1 MPIIKFFHI
10 FVSVILNHINN
21 YTMKKT
27 VLLLAMGFAL
37 TTQTLFAQVP
47 SFVPTNGLVGYWPFS
62 GNADD
67 VSGNGNN
74 GTVNGATLTTDRFGN
89 SNSAYNFDGIN
100 NHILVSNNSTLSG
113 FADITISFWVNISQ
127 FPSESNPFSGLVAK
141 WYGSGNCGGV
151 TDNYACYLRTNN
163 QFVVGTNQYRNYP
176 NMLQTPSNLSTSNW
190 YHFVMVHNSSTG
202 GSIYINGTLVSTY
215 NTAGALCSST
225 NPLYFG
231 CDNGLGTLN
240 RFFDGKLDDIGIW
253 NRALSETE
261 IATIYNGVSYSDTC
275 NNVSGSLTQGLIG
288 YWPFCG
294 NANDYSVNG
303 NNGTVNGATLTTDR
317 FGNTNSAYDFNGTTN
332 YISVMNNSSLN
343 PSSITISGWISSNA
357 NAQNTSDGV
366 RSIVTK
372 WNQTPNCGGDGENFN
387 VQLSVFNSTNVI
399 AFATSQNSQIAN
411 ALKSSTD
418 VIGLNTW
425 KHFVFTHD
433 PSSGQKLYINGV
445 LISSN
450 NTLGVL
456 CATTNNLYFGADKLN
471 AALWRYFNGKID
483 DIGIWNRALT
493 PSEVTQLYNQNQCST
508 NITVTDTLIINVG
521 QLSYT
526 NPIAYA
532 NNIIIAPNPASTQ
545 ININFNNITDLNGG
559 TLKVINSL
567 GQEVATTPITTS
579 GTNSTMQL
587 ATWGGTGMY
596 FVQIINPQGQIV
608 DIKKI
613 ILQ

>member
-1 MPIIKFFHI
+1 
-10 FVSVILNHINN
+10 
-21 YTMKKT
+21 MKKII
-27 VLLLAMGFAL
+27 LLLAMGAAL

-47 SFVPTNGLVGYWPFS
+47 SYVPTNGLVGYWPFN
-62 GNADD
+62 GNANDI
-67 VSGNGNN
+67 SGNGNN
-74 GTVNGATLTTDRFGN
+74 GTVNGATLTTDRNGDA
-89 SNSAYNFDGIN
+89 NSAYDFNGIN
-100 NHILVSNNSTLSG
+100 NDINFGSSTVFGLTSNNILTFSVWVRPMRASNNANIMDGVFSKYQDLNVSNSNYYFSIDKNVS
-113 FADITISFWVNISQ
+113 S
-127 FPSESNPFSGLVAK
+127 PSNPPIGVITSNGTNSIGTTCELNAWQHYVIVMQSGL
-141 WYGSGNCGGV
+141 
-151 TDNYACYLRTNN
+151 NN
-163 QFVVGTNQYRNYP
+163 IKVYRNGVLD
-176 NMLQTPSNLSTSNW
+176 NTGTVNFSSLISNSNLYLGYIPTS
-190 YHFVMVHNSSTG
+190 
-202 GSIYINGTLVSTY
+202 
-215 NTAGALCSST
+215 AT
-225 NPLYFG
+225 NITQSNF
-231 CDNGLGTLN
+231 LG
-240 RFFDGKLDDIGIW
+240 KIDDFGIW
-253 NRALSETE
+253 NRALTQQE
-261 IATIYNGVSYSDTC
+261 ITTMYNSIEVPTYSDTC
-275 NNVSGSLTQGLIG
+275 NNVSGSLTQGLVG

-294 NANDYSVNG
+294 NANDDSGNG

-357 NAQNTSDGV
+357 NAQNTSGGV

-587 ATWGGTGMY
+587 ETWGGTGMY